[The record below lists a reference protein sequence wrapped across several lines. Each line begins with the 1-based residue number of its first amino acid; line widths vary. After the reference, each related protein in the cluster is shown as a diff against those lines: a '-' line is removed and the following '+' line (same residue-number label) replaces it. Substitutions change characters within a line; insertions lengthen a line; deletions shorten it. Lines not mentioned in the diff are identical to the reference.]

1 MIYDK
6 VLLDAITSSMNADD
20 SRWVLTLK
28 DFKDVHDCTN
38 ETIKHMGN
46 ICPVTPTKWS
56 ITAEEDFSEAYKRTI
71 IEEYYL
77 NAINFNDIERVAD
90 RTLTDYSNFILCKE
104 SVTDT
109 EIKLMRTFDMI
120 KIDVRFDITT
130 TFKRLGMLPLPW
142 MKILFYDSQFGHIEV
157 VTHVID
163 IKATES
169 DVPSTRMTINIS
181 MTNSDRKQL
190 LEKYAAEVKDDI
202 AKKIDRK
209 FFKSV
214 FKIF

>member
-6 VLLDAITSSMNADD
+6 VLLDAITSSMNADE
-20 SRWVLTLK
+20 SRWELTLK
-28 DFKDVHDCTN
+28 NFKDAHDCNN
-38 ETIKHMGN
+38 ETIKHMSN
-46 ICPVTPTKWS
+46 ICPVIPTAWS
-56 ITAEEDFSEAYKRTI
+56 ITVTEGFSEAYNRTI
-71 IEEYYL
+71 TEEYNL
-77 NAINFNDIERVAD
+77 NAINFNDIERISD

-109 EIKLMRTFDMI
+109 EIELMHIFDMI
-120 KIDVRFDITT
+120 KVDVRFDITT
-130 TFKRLGMLPLPW
+130 TIRKLGFLPFPW
-142 MKILFYDSQFGHIEV
+142 MKILFYDSEFGHIEY
-157 VTHVID
+157 VID

-209 FFKSV
+209 FLKSI